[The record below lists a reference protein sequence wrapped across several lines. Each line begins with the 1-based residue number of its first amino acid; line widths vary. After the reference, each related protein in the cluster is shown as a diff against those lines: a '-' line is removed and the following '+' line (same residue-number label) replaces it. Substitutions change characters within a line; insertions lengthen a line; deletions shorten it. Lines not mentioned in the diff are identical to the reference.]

1 MWSIQTDLSE
11 LLLRA
16 TIVFFFLFIVIR
28 IWGKKHFGEMTPF
41 DLLLLLIM
49 SEGIQNSLV
58 GDEKSITG
66 GLVTVG
72 ILVLLNTVMNKLI
85 FHSKKAEMILEG
97 SPTVL
102 IENGIL
108 RQEALK
114 KEKIT
119 DDELH
124 ESLREHGVLNI
135 EDVRRATMENDG
147 SISVV
152 RRDDHPS

>member
-1 MWSIQTDLSE
+1 
-11 LLLRA
+11 
-16 TIVFFFLFIVIR
+16 
-28 IWGKKHFGEMTPF
+28 MTPF
-41 DLLLLLIM
+41 DLLLLLII
-49 SEGIQNSLV
+49 SEAIQNSLV

-72 ILVLLNTVMNKLI
+72 TLVLLNSLMNKLT
-85 FHSKKAEMILEG
+85 FHSQKAEMILEG
-97 SPTVL
+97 SPRIL

-152 RRDDHPS
+152 RRDDYPS